1 MNDSEMQDGPDV
13 PSSALDLSLTSFY
26 RSGTLSSSASNPADS
41 ASSSSAIPS
50 HYHDF
55 LSLLAICQTREID
68 FVGITWDRALDDN
81 SNLIGLGLTSEIRP
95 GTLNLDFT
103 FAFKRLTDSNYA
115 QAALVS
121 GQQRRHQAYEALISE
136 ISVLGHPIIRNHENI
151 IRLEGVCWDFLP
163 SSSEEKVRPVLMFEK
178 AKYGDLGRFMRS
190 THGQKLTWQ
199 QKIRLCSNIV
209 RGLAT
214 MHSCGVFWII
224 VVEFLQ
230 DVHSFE
236 LTKD

>member
-13 PSSALDLSLTSFY
+13 PSSTLDLSLTSFY
-26 RSGTLSSSASNPADS
+26 RSGTLSSSASNLITTADS
-41 ASSSSAIPS
+41 ASSSSTIPS

-68 FVGITWDRALDDN
+68 LVGITWDRALDDN

-115 QAALVS
+115 QAAMAS
-121 GQQRRHQAYEALISE
+121 SQQRRHQAYKALISE

-178 AKYGDLGRFMRS
+178 AKYGDLGRFMKS
-190 THGQKLTWQ
+190 TYGQELTWQ

-214 MHSCGVFWII
+214 MHSCGGF
-224 VVEFLQ
+224 
-230 DVHSFE
+230 
-236 LTKD
+236 